1 MPEPKFIA
9 QVGNVYFLARIGST
23 LRWATS
29 DITRE
34 ELSPDIH
41 LFLRRLDRIE
51 ARNAAKSQKKG
62 RVSES

>member
-9 QVGNVYFLARIGST
+9 QVGNIYFLARIGSS

-34 ELSPDIH
+34 ELSPEIN
-41 LFLRRLDRIE
+41 LLLRRLDRLE
-51 ARNAAKSQKKG
+51 ARRATRDRKNIRDG
-62 RVSES
+62 EH